1 VWSTFTSCILDMNS
15 VKKMMIIAQPPTR
28 QHLFSIDLAT
38 TRAKMIP
45 VNAMNAL
52 ANEVLLPFD
61 IQFEVTGIMTLSSGI
76 TIVHVKEVVP
86 APSTQGLSTGYPRL
100 DFISPGRTTDGVITS
115 KISQC
120 W

>member
-1 VWSTFTSCILDMNS
+1 
-15 VKKMMIIAQPPTR
+15 
-28 QHLFSIDLAT
+28 
-38 TRAKMIP
+38 
-45 VNAMNAL
+45 MNAL

-100 DFISPGRTTDGVITS
+100 DFISPEEEHEGSVGGIYAPYGIRPVSDLIALETGTVRS
-115 KISQC
+115 E
-120 W
+120 